1 MSDLVMQSLMLVRQR
16 NAENNAKWHDKKRL
30 AAKVAMKTRIEK
42 NKTINYKKNKEK
54 AKAVFQGLSSVGS
67 GKANSASLRAL

>member
-16 NAENNAKWHDKKRL
+16 NADHRILAKNTENNAKWHDKKRL

-54 AKAVFQGLSSVGS
+54 A
-67 GKANSASLRAL
+67 GK